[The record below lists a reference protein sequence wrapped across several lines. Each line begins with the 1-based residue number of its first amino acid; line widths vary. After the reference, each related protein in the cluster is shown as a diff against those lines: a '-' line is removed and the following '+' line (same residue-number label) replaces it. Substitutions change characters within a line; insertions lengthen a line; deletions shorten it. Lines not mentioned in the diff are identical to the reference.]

1 MADNVTKTAA
11 SAPSSGPSSRPSS
24 EAFSNMSSSARHA
37 STSPHTLAQPHQ
49 NQWHLTSLRKGPF
62 DPQNLV
68 KIRWLALFGQLLACL
83 IIQFGFGFT
92 FAFGPALG
100 VIVTSAF
107 VNLAIDQRNR
117 HVKRVHPFEIM
128 MALSFDVLQLA
139 ALIYL
144 TGGLLNPFFI
154 LLLAPIVVSAAIL
167 ELRASLFLV
176 MLVIICASL
185 LSVYHM
191 PLPWQDSDFVV
202 PQLFLFG
209 ILVALIISAIFIAF
223 YTWYLANNT
232 RELAQSLSKAQLS
245 LATER
250 EALALGRLATAAAHK
265 LGSPLNTISLISHDL
280 LHELEQTD
288 PQLEDIQLLNREV
301 ERCRIILQELDQ
313 DANMPS
319 DKIAFALPASE
330 VIYSL
335 TEAKIAELQ
344 HQVLWDIKGEDNT
357 SEPVMYGRPELK
369 YALETILDNADGF
382 AKSQIRFGLSW
393 DKDSL
398 MMSVS
403 DDGPGFKQ
411 TILNRFGEPF
421 NSTRKGRD
429 GHRGLGLYLAMSLIE
444 NSGGQMLV
452 DNQPKSGGQV
462 VIVIPRAYI

>member
-1 MADNVTKTAA
+1 MTDKSVD
-11 SAPSSGPSSRPSS
+11 SPPRLSS
-24 EAFSNMSSSARHA
+24 
-37 STSPHTLAQPHQ
+37 
-49 NQWHLTSLRKGPF
+49 QWHLTSLRKGPF

-68 KIRWLALFGQLLACL
+68 KIRWLALAGQLLACL
-83 IIQFGFGFT
+83 IIHFGFGFT
-92 FAFGPALG
+92 FSIEAALG

-117 HVKRVHPFEIM
+117 HVKRVDPFEVM
-128 MALSFDVLQLA
+128 VALSFDVLQLS

-167 ELRASLFLV
+167 PLRATSFLV
-176 MLVIICASL
+176 MLVVICASL
-185 LSVYHM
+185 LSVYHL
-191 PLPWQDSDFVV
+191 PLPWQDREFIV

-209 ILVALIISAIFIAF
+209 ILVALIISAIFIGF

-232 RELAQSLSKAQLS
+232 RELAQSLTRAQLS
-245 LATER
+245 LASER

-280 LHELEQTD
+280 VGEVADDD
-288 PQLEDIQLLNREV
+288 PLLDDIQLLNREV
-301 ERCRIILQELDQ
+301 ERCRVILQELDR
-313 DANMPS
+313 DANLPS

-335 TEAKIAELQ
+335 TEVKIAEMVHPVSWQ
-344 HQVLWDIKGEDNT
+344 ITGKEGT
-357 SEPVMYGRPELK
+357 SEPVMHGRPELK
-369 YALETILDNADGF
+369 YALETVLDNADGF
-382 AKSQIRFGLSW
+382 AVSQVSCGMAW
-393 DKDSL
+393 DDEKLTISI
-398 MMSVS
+398 S

-411 TILNRFGEPF
+411 NIMNRFGQPF
-421 NSTRKGRD
+421 NSSRKGQD

-444 NSGGQMLV
+444 NSGGEMFIY
-452 DNQPKSGGQV
+452 NAPNGGGRV